1 MRAGGIDVNLN
12 IDFDY
17 TKIAKK
23 ECPIIDQ
30 VYVDDEFVAIR
41 YQLPDDAK
49 FAFGITVMR
58 RDGAPIEEWR
68 ILQAVKN
75 RIAGE
80 DQEAVLVFPAESRA
94 ASPVNEYALFVLP
107 HGTEI
112 RPKYAPMPPSLGK
125 LYSENLAPAG
135 R

>member
-1 MRAGGIDVNLN
+1 MDLN
-12 IDFDY
+12 IDHDY
-17 TKIAKK
+17 TKIAH
-23 ECPIIDQ
+23 EYSAIIDR
-30 VYVDDEFVAIR
+30 VYANGEFVAIR

-49 FAFGITVMR
+49 FVFGITVMR

-80 DQEAVLVFPAESRA
+80 DQEAVLVFPAESRG
-94 ASPVNEYALFVLP
+94 ASPVNEYALFVLH

-125 LYSENLAPAG
+125 LYSEKLAPAG